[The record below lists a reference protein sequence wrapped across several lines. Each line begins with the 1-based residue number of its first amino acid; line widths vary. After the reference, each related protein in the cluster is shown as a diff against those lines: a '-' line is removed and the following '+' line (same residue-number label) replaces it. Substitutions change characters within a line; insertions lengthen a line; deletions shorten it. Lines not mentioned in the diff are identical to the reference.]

1 MHNVHVQ
8 VAYCEEQV
16 ECRRV
21 ILLSH
26 FGETNFTAAGCHKT
40 CDVCQRN
47 EGAAFENKDMTQVA
61 RDMIQ
66 VCKAHVQHTT
76 PSEPYSPLFPLPGL
90 PPSCL

>member
-1 MHNVHVQ
+1 MQ

-66 VCKAHVQHTT
+66 VSAGHVMAVSHATNDVAICSLT
-76 PSEPYSPLFPLPGL
+76 RF
-90 PPSCL
+90 